1 MKNNFLYLALTA
13 VTLFIGSHAHAAKR
27 HCARNGMGDIQCC
40 ESYEK
45 IYKNGMGDVVC
56 RSKALKCVKNGM
68 GDVQCCERN
77 EEIYRNGMGDIV
89 CR

>member
-27 HCARNGMGDIQCC
+27 HCAQNEMEDVQCC

-45 IYKNGMGDVVC
+45 IYKND
-56 RSKALKCVKNGM
+56 M

-77 EEIYRNGMGDIV
+77 EEIYRNDMGDIV